1 MTCSLYPF
9 NSSHMGSLCR
19 EGLPTFE
26 PVQLHVE
33 DLLKEGRRLA
43 AEQDAVNSLRLSD
56 EYMKNTGKTG
66 RSLVG
71 LQG

>member
-1 MTCSLYPF
+1 MDPQ
-9 NSSHMGSLCR
+9 CR

-33 DLLKEGRRLA
+33 DLLKEGSRLA
-43 AEQDAVNSLRLSD
+43 AEQDAVMRLRLSD
-56 EYMKNTGKTG
+56 EYMRNTGKKG
-66 RSLVG
+66 QSLVG

>member
-1 MTCSLYPF
+1 MQLLVMLQLTHR
-9 NSSHMGSLCR
+9 NMMCR

-43 AEQDAVNSLRLSD
+43 AEQDAVMRLKLSD
-56 EYMKNTGKTG
+56 EYMRNTGKKG